1 MKLNITRGTKN
12 RPQKICIYAPE
23 GIGKSTLASQLPRPL
38 FLDFEQG
45 SHHLNVDRV
54 EPGTFTET
62 LSILSELAKNSQGYQ
77 TLVLDTIDWCEEAA
91 VRDLCLKHKKTGIED
106 FGYGKGYAF
115 LAEEMLI
122 LLSRLDAVSRHMN
135 VVLLAHS
142 EVKRVELPDLPAFDR
157 YQLRLSKTVMP
168 LVKEWADGLLFGN
181 YKLLVREPDG
191 GRVKGMGGRERILNC
206 QHSAT
211 ADAKNRHGL
220 KEVEPWSLE
229 TLKKIMAPTP
239 APTPAPALAAVTAK
253 PEAPV
258 TEVEDATLGV
268 EGADAEALWEKLEP
282 HRAAVQ
288 AWLVANGRIQ
298 EGCGFEEMDAGTLS
312 RIKAAPDK
320 FIVTVMKQ
328 SVAA

>member
-1 MKLNITRGTKN
+1 MKLNITRGQKV
-12 RPQKICIYAPE
+12 RPQKVCIYAPE

-62 LSILSELAKNSQGYQ
+62 LSILSELSKNAQGYQ

-91 VRDLCLKHKKTGIED
+91 VRDLCAKHKKSGIED

-115 LAEEMLI
+115 LAEEMLV

-168 LVKEWADGLLFGN
+168 LVKEWADALLFGN
-181 YKLLVREPDG
+181 YKLVLREPDG
-191 GRVKGMGGRERILNC
+191 GRVKAQGGRERILNC

-220 KEVEPWSLE
+220 KEVEPWSVD
-229 TLKKIMAPTP
+229 TLARILSTPKPIPTP
-239 APTPAPALAAVTAK
+239 APVVQQPAPIV
-253 PEAPV
+253 E
-258 TEVEDATLGV
+258 TEDHVPGL
-268 EGADAEALWEKLEP
+268 EGADADPLWEKLEP
-282 HRAAVQ
+282 HRGAVQ

-298 EGCGFEEMDAGTLS
+298 EGEGFEEMDENTW
-312 RIKAAPDK
+312 RRVKAAPEK
-320 FIVTVMKQ
+320 FIALVTGEKKE
-328 SVAA
+328 AA

>member
-1 MKLNITRGTKN
+1 MKLNITRGTKQ
-12 RPQKICIYAPE
+12 RPQKVCIYAPE

-62 LSILSELAKNSQGYQ
+62 LGILSELAKNSQGYQ

-91 VRDLCLKHKKTGIED
+91 VRDLCLKHKKAGIED

-115 LAEEMLI
+115 LAEEMLV

-168 LVKEWADGLLFGN
+168 LVKEWADALLFGN
-181 YKLLVREPDG
+181 YKLILREPDG
-191 GRVKGMGGRERILNC
+191 GRAKAMGGRERILNC

-220 KEVEPWSLE
+220 KEVEPWSTD
-229 TLKKIMAPTP
+229 TLARILAAPKTAPIQQPTP
-239 APTPAPALAAVTAK
+239 TAEPAGQVVE
-253 PEAPV
+253 PEDHVPGL
-258 TEVEDATLGV
+258 D
-268 EGADAEALWEKLEP
+268 GADTDPLWERLEP
-282 HRAAVQ
+282 YRQAVQ

-298 EGCGFEEMDAGTLS
+298 EGAGFEEMDSGTRS
-312 RIKAAPDK
+312 RIKAAPEK
-320 FIVTVMKQ
+320 FLAVVTAQAKE
-328 SVAA
+328 AA